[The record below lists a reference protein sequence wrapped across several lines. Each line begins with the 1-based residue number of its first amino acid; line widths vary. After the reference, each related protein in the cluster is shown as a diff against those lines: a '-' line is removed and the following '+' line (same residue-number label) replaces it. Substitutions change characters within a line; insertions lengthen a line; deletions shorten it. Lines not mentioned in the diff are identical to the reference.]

1 MAREHRSFVLSE
13 RRALYWKTEHPSA
26 WSWLACDTAIL
37 KNGNGLSKV
46 VESRYT
52 KLVIYLLLKSIRM
65 ATLLVAICF
74 IAFLLIK
81 NSPIDPVQA
90 YIGADMLKVG
100 PEQRERIAEYWG
112 LNQPIMAQFW
122 NWGSALLTGDMGV
135 SMIFRRPVL
144 EVISE
149 RFFPSLA
156 LMLTAWALSGIIG
169 FAMGVMA
176 AMKKNTLVDRIIT
189 WYCYTLASTP
199 TFWMGL
205 LILIVFAVY
214 LGWFP
219 IGLGVPAGVLA
230 EDVSI
235 TDRIKHLILPALTL
249 SIVGVANVAL
259 HTRQKLI
266 EVLASDYV
274 LFARARGEHGFVLF
288 WRHGLRNIAMPAI
301 TLQFASF
308 SELFGGAVLAEQVFS
323 YPGLGQATVEAGLRG
338 DVPLLLGIVI
348 FSTLFVFVGNLL
360 ADVIYQFVD
369 PRTRREN

>member
-1 MAREHRSFVLSE
+1 
-13 RRALYWKTEHPSA
+13 
-26 WSWLACDTAIL
+26 
-37 KNGNGLSKV
+37 
-46 VESRYT
+46 
-52 KLVIYLLLKSIRM
+52 
-65 ATLLVAICF
+65 
-74 IAFLLIK
+74 
-81 NSPIDPVQA
+81 
-90 YIGADMLKVG
+90 
-100 PEQRERIAEYWG
+100 
-112 LNQPIMAQFW
+112 
-122 NWGSALLTGDMGV
+122 
-135 SMIFRRPVL
+135 
-144 EVISE
+144 
-149 RFFPSLA
+149 
-156 LMLTAWALSGIIG
+156 
-169 FAMGVMA
+169 
-176 AMKKNTLVDRIIT
+176 
-189 WYCYTLASTP
+189 
-199 TFWMGL
+199 MGL
-205 LILIVFAVY
+205 LILIVFAVW

-369 PRTRREN
+369 PRTRRES